1 MHVYYLLQMLHP
13 GQGWTGLCPA
23 LSAGQ
28 LQKTMHTLDAWSRGS
43 LPLDARLDFPLVGMR
58 QPKPL
63 RELMDVPMSAW
74 KNLAGQI
81 LQRAVNARALG
92 WSSEQS
98 LPPYCLE
105 LIGRSPFSMNAGCHP
120 SALSLLK
127 GA

>member
-1 MHVYYLLQMLHP
+1 
-13 GQGWTGLCPA
+13 
-23 LSAGQ
+23 
-28 LQKTMHTLDAWSRGS
+28 MHTLDAWSRGS
-43 LPLDARLDFPLVGMR
+43 LPLDARFDFPLVGMR

-92 WSSEQS
+92 WSAEQG

-105 LIGRSPFSMNAGCHP
+105 LIGE
-120 SALSLLK
+120 SALATSIRLPKSKRL
-127 GA
+127 G